1 MLYCAKHVGSGG
13 LTGEG
18 DGVKRILRSGSLA
31 LSCLFLTAAL
41 LVLAHGIWDIVA
53 TLYRLEHDPGASG
66 IDYLGIGWEAGS
78 RLFIVSVPGLILSCV
93 CRGLQQEK
101 RSKSAASAVIVVFS
115 CLVALSIFLFF
126 L

>member
-1 MLYCAKHVGSGG
+1 MLYYAKHVRSGG

-18 DGVKRILRSGSLA
+18 DGVKKILRSGSLA
-31 LSCLFLTAAL
+31 LSCLLLTAAL
-41 LVLAHGIWDIVA
+41 LVFAYGIWGIIA

-66 IDYLGIGWEAGS
+66 IDYLGMGWEAGS

-93 CRGLQQEK
+93 SRGLLREK
-101 RSKSAASAVIVVFS
+101 RSQSVASAVIVVFS
-115 CLVALSIFLFF
+115 CLVAASVFLFF